1 MKRASPLLKNIG
13 IREVRLLARVNH
25 PDLQLFA
32 WGVLLEL
39 ALLAFWGFSGVW
51 RGSWRLIAAFSL
63 PAVVFCLAVWWV
75 LRAGPTPVTSRT
87 RSILLG
93 FAALYLLTLL
103 FTPQPLSNDLYR
115 YYWDGK
121 LLSSG
126 VNPYAYP
133 PAAAELAPYQDKYW
147 VLIFN
152 RDVPTGY
159 PPLAEAL
166 FAAAYRLRPDPWLLR
181 GMAALASLGAAALLM
196 QSLRAAGQDERRA
209 LLYAWSP
216 LVALE
221 FANGG
226 HLDAYALLCMSAAL
240 LCALKRRPLASAV
253 CLALGGLVKFFPA
266 LLLPVWGRRWDKKAW
281 LVFAAVFA
289 LPWLHFVVG
298 GTPFTGL
305 GIFAGRGDF
314 NGSLYR
320 LVEELWYLILN
331 SAYARLWARATVFI
345 FLALTYLVYLLR
357 RHPDGDVL
365 AGWRFAG
372 FFMGL
377 CLLLSPV
384 VHPWYVCWMLAFL
397 AIEGQAAWLV
407 LSVTVIF
414 ARQVYIGYEQTGVWQ
429 EAWWSTLAVWIP
441 FYLALFVSWLFRRGA
456 EQPGQMH
463 EQEALL

>member
-1 MKRASPLLKNIG
+1 MKGINIQAFHLRDRG
-13 IREVRLLARVNH
+13 DY

-39 ALLAFWGFSGVW
+39 ALLFFWEFSGAW
-51 RGSWRLIAAFSL
+51 RGSWRLIAAFFL
-63 PAVVFCLAVWWV
+63 PAVVFCLAAGWM
-75 LRAGPTPVTSRT
+75 LRAGPAPVTRRT
-87 RSILLG
+87 RWILLG
-93 FAALYLLTLL
+93 FAALYHLTLL
-103 FTPQPLSNDLYR
+103 FTPQPVSNDLYR
-115 YYWDGK
+115 YFWDGK
-121 LLSSG
+121 LLSSS
-126 VNPYAYP
+126 VNPYTYP
-133 PAAAELAPYQDKYW
+133 PAAVELEPYRDEYW
-147 VLIFN
+147 GLIFN

-181 GMAALASLGAAALLM
+181 GMAALASLGAAFLLAK
-196 QSLRAAGQDERRA
+196 SLRAAGQDERRA

-221 FANGG
+221 FANSG

-240 LCALKRRPLASAV
+240 LFALKRRPLASAV
-253 CLALGGLVKFFPA
+253 WLALGGLVKFFPV
-266 LLLPVWGRRWDKKAW
+266 LLLPVWGRRWGRKAW
-281 LVFAAVFA
+281 LAFTVVFS
-289 LPWLHFVVG
+289 LPWLPFIVG

-331 SAYARLWARATVFI
+331 SAYARLWARLTVFT
-345 FLALTYLVYLLR
+345 FLALIYVAYLLR
-357 RHPDGDVL
+357 RHPDHDIL

-414 ARQVYIGYEQTGVWQ
+414 ARQVYIGYEQTGEWQ
-429 EAWWSTLAVWIP
+429 EAWWPSLAVWIP
-441 FYLALFVSWLFRRGA
+441 FYLALAVSRLSRRNK
-456 EQPGQMH
+456 ELPRQMPR
-463 EQEALL
+463 QEVLL